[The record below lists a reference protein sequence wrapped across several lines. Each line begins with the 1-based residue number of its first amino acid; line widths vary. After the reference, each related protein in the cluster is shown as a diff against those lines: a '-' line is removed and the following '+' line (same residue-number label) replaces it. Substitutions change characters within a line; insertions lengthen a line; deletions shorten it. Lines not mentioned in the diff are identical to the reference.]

1 MSECVPLIT
10 ILSDH
15 ITRFSEKYNH
25 KPDDLFYYKYIV
37 NGLTVIS
44 KVNDKFPDIICA
56 DLYNYL
62 IDKNAEI
69 LYLRLMNNCEKK

>member
-1 MSECVPLIT
+1 MSECVLLIT

-37 NGLTVIS
+37 NGLSAIS
-44 KVNDKFPDIICA
+44 KVNDRFPDIT
-56 DLYNYL
+56 DNELYNYL
-62 IDKNAEI
+62 IDKQAEI
-69 LYLRLMNNCEKK
+69 LYLRLMNN